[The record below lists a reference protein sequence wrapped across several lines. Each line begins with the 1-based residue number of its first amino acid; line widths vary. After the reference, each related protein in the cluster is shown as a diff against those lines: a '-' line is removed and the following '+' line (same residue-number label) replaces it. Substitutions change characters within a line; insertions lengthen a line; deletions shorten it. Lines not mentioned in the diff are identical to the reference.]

1 MKEFF
6 VSDLHIGHEN
16 CLRFDNR
23 PFKDLA
29 EQNEKMV
36 EIWNKRVKPEDH
48 VWMLG
53 DILWFANKEY
63 SLNNFFTKIFCGS
76 INLTFLSFC

>member
-29 EQNEKMV
+29 EQNESKVCIGRKV
-36 EIWNKRVKPEDH
+36 ERV
-48 VWMLG
+48 LRLIYNYG
-53 DILWFANKEY
+53 
-63 SLNNFFTKIFCGS
+63 
-76 INLTFLSFC
+76 